1 MSKII
6 NFLKNED
13 SSLVLLNKELYLKI
27 LFIESD
33 STNSILTLVDNND
46 TFNTLFSKT
55 KAYGHSFNVTSFFYK
70 NKLTNEVFFSL
81 NVLPF
86 YKKCGLLLK
95 NFNNLLLCLEKR
107 KLKKLNNTLDLIFIK
122 VIPGGFKCI
131 YLGILGFLPKKH
143 FFIAFLKSEKQKK
156 FLEKFTKNYLVN
168 FFFNKN
174 YFSDFLKRIS
184 CQFFVRLQTIKFY
197 YKRKIFIKKIKKR
210 KKLKRWTLNIVFLSR
225 DYFKNKRFNLKKC
238 DRKKRI
244 KTTVYKKYVK
254 SLSFDKNYR

>member
-6 NFLKNED
+6 KFLKNED
-13 SSLVLLNKELYLKI
+13 FSLAILNKELYFKI

-33 STNSILTLVDNND
+33 STDSILTLVDDDNG
-46 TFNTLFSKT
+46 FNTLFSKNQV
-55 KAYGHSFNVTSFFYK
+55 YGNSFNVTSFFYK
-70 NKLTNEVFFSL
+70 NNLTNEVFFSL

-86 YKKCGLLLK
+86 YNKCGLLLK
-95 NFNNLLLCLEKR
+95 NFNKLLLCLEKR
-107 KLKKLNNTLDLIFIK
+107 KLKKSNNNLDLIFIK
-122 VIPGGFKCI
+122 VIPGGFKCV

-143 FFIAFLKSEKQKK
+143 FFIVFLTSEKQKK
-156 FLEKFTKNYLVN
+156 FLAKFTKNYFVN

-174 YFSDFLKRIS
+174 YFSDFLKRIP

-197 YKRKIFIKKIKKR
+197 YKRKFFIKKIKKR

-225 DYFKNKRFNLKKC
+225 DYFKDERFNLKKC

-254 SLSFDKNYR
+254 SLSFDKNY